1 VEVGEIKNINNNFDL
16 KFEKVNDAKYIVKL
30 NNNNQQQTKLIISL
44 NTTFSN
50 FWVAKCVNCKNNYK
64 FKNELK
70 NFYTN
75 IFEADIEK
83 NDREFIVE
91 LYFLPEKY
99 TNFILIFC
107 LSLILI
113 SLLFFLKINFIN
125 KR

>member
-1 VEVGEIKNINNNFDL
+1 
-16 KFEKVNDAKYIVKL
+16 
-30 NNNNQQQTKLIISL
+30 
-44 NTTFSN
+44 
-50 FWVAKCVNCKNNYK
+50 NCKNNYK